1 MQVKSNKLQKKKQD
15 ITLSNIKKLDILN
28 TPVQRPEKK
37 VELSWLYFHL
47 FFFTYKENFYTKTID

>member
-1 MQVKSNKLQKKKQD
+1 MQVKSNKLQKKQD

-37 VELSWLYFHL
+37 IELSWLYFH